1 MSPNRPSPPA
11 SPKAMPLQPSLSKS
25 LREWRVTLP
34 PSRLDLE
41 LRGDAHEIDARAHA
55 ARKIARGQGGQGGDQ
70 RLAQLGRHRAA
81 QGPRA
86 ELFRER
92 GSVGSELEQKAE
104 VRGSALREH
113 AIGHVVDEV
122 LFRK

>member
-55 ARKIARGQGGQGGDQ
+55 ALRIARGQSRQGGDQ
-70 RLAQLGRHRAA
+70 GLAQLGRRRAA
-81 QGPRA
+81 QAPRA
-86 ELFRER
+86 ELVHEP
-92 GSVGSELEQKAE
+92 GSVGSQLEQRAQ
-104 VRGSALREH
+104 VRGIAGRER
-113 AIGHVVDEV
+113 AIGNVVDEA
-122 LFRK
+122 